1 MFGCPPNIHG
11 ECTPGAPNRY
21 LAMGLFSGAFS
32 GGLNAGAGGGSNSDK
47 TYQTGLIF
55 NASDDNDI
63 YSGSSVQP
71 SALQT
76 LVCIKS

>member
-1 MFGCPPNIHG
+1 
-11 ECTPGAPNRY
+11 
-21 LAMGLFSGAFS
+21 MGLFSGAFS
-32 GGLNAGAGGGSNSDK
+32 GGSNEDAGGGANTGK
-47 TYQTGLIF
+47 THQTELIF

-76 LVCIKS
+76 LVCIKT

>member
-1 MFGCPPNIHG
+1 
-11 ECTPGAPNRY
+11 
-21 LAMGLFSGAFS
+21 MGLFSGAFS
-32 GGLNAGAGGGSNSDK
+32 GGLNAGAGGGSNSDR

-55 NASDDNDI
+55 NASDDNEI

-76 LVCIKS
+76 LACIKA